1 MAAFRKFSCLL
12 LEGMLA
18 GVVTPVTLMSQ
29 RPDTGTA
36 AGDRA
41 VRADRRPAPRRSAAL
56 DTLTVVAG
64 PGIRGRV
71 GLQAIRARGAGS
83 GDIRTLAIVSPRG
96 KKLTYS
102 IAADAGYENPVV
114 LLDDESL
121 GVKGTITVAGNHSL
135 AIAADRAIRAGSPG
149 WKLYDLL
156 RRQLIA
162 KDPLSAH
169 IAVECETERLL
180 KSFPDS
186 GKTLIDAAEQR
197 AIDPARDATGLRR
210 IDDALS
216 GHVFEG
222 CAADRKTYQKK
233 P

>member
-1 MAAFRKFSCLL
+1 
-12 LEGMLA
+12 
-18 GVVTPVTLMSQ
+18 
-29 RPDTGTA
+29 
-36 AGDRA
+36 
-41 VRADRRPAPRRSAAL
+41 
-56 DTLTVVAG
+56 VAG

-71 GLQAIRARGAGS
+71 GSQAIRARGAGS

-96 KKLTYS
+96 KKLAYS

-114 LLDDESL
+114 LLDDQSV
-121 GVKGTITVAGNHSL
+121 GVKGTITVTGNRSL
-135 AIAADRAIRAGSPG
+135 AIAADRAMRAGSPSR
-149 WKLYDLL
+149 KLYDLL
-156 RRQLIA
+156 RRQLAA

-169 IAVECETERLL
+169 VDVECETERLL

-197 AIDPARDATGLRR
+197 AFDQARDAKALRR

-222 CAADRKTYQKK
+222 CAEDRKSYPK